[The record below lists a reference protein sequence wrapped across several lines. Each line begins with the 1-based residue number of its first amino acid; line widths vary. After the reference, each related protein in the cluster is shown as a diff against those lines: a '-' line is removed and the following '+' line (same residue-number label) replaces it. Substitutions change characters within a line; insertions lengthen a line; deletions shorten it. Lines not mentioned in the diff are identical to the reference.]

1 MRELFA
7 SGRLVDLIL
16 VLVVV
21 EAGVIAACWRLTGKG
36 IRALDLV
43 PNLFAGA
50 FLLLALRASL
60 TGQDWTWSC
69 ACLAVAGLAHVVD
82 IARRWRN

>member
-1 MRELFA
+1 MRELFV
-7 SGRLVDLIL
+7 SGRLVDFIL

-21 EAGVIAACWRLTGKG
+21 EAGLIAAYWRFTGKG
-36 IRALDLV
+36 IRALDLL

-50 FLLLALRASL
+50 FLVLALRMVL

-82 IARRWRN
+82 IARRWRS